1 MAFVQANFAPV
12 GNTSKPPSGVGT
24 QTLKGAPSVWSYAT
38 PDTKATVDT
47 SGYFHAAAKLLNVG
61 DLIYAVTGAGS
72 GGTLA
77 AALLV
82 VNSNTGGVVDVVDGT
97 AITMTDTD

>member
-1 MAFVQANFAPV
+1 MPFNKDNFAPI
-12 GNTSKPPSGVGT
+12 GNSSKPLTGVGT
-24 QTLKGAPSVWSYAT
+24 TSLKGAPSVWSYAT
-38 PDTKATVDT
+38 ADTKATVDT
-47 SGYFHAAAKLLNVG
+47 ADYFLAVKDLLNVG

-82 VNSNTGGVVDVVDGT
+82 VNAKTATSIDVVDGT